1 MVHLKEDL
9 DVVDRIQ
16 SFSAPSPQALLST
29 AALELINQT
38 SFPRNCPS
46 RPMGSLLG
54 GCSSLH
60 Q

>member
-1 MVHLKEDL
+1 M
-9 DVVDRIQ
+9 VDRTQ
-16 SFSAPSPQALLST
+16 YFSAPSPQALLLT
-29 AALELINQT
+29 AALELLNQT
-38 SFPRNCPS
+38 SFTRDCPN